1 MAMPPEGA
9 GSLIIKRIRHIIRF
23 LSKQAKLILS
33 LVFLAS
39 VSHPLFAQND
49 PQFSLGSY
57 NRMIYNPA
65 AIAQSEYVDIMV
77 SAREQWTGFEEA
89 PSTQSLSVSN
99 YFDSWRMGLGL
110 SVVNDKLGAENIQNV
125 KAKYAY
131 HVWLSDNNYL
141 SFGLGAGVMMKS
153 FSSADLIFE
162 DPTDEHIADADMSKT
177 RLDFDLGFEWH
188 VGDIFMGA
196 AVNHLT
202 QSNKNPNILKVQ
214 RHQYAYAG
222 VRLFVNDLISL
233 RPSVNVFSIENI
245 YSVGGEIAMNY
256 DDSFWFGLGY
266 RNEDAF
272 LLSTKIR
279 LFENLIAAYSY
290 DLGAGDLASY
300 REGSHEIMLH
310 LRINKPQ
317 KKYRS
322 PRFFD

>member
-1 MAMPPEGA
+1 MINR
-9 GSLIIKRIRHIIRF
+9 SRHIIRF
-23 LSKQAKLILS
+23 LGKQAKLRLL
-33 LVFLAS
+33 LVLLAS
-39 VSHPLFAQND
+39 LSQTLYAQND

-77 SAREQWTGFEEA
+77 SAREQWTGFEDA

-99 YFDSWRMGLGL
+99 YFDAWGMGLGL

-131 HVWLSDNNYL
+131 HVWLSDDNYL

-188 VGDIFMGA
+188 VGDFFMGA
-196 AVNHLT
+196 AVNHLS

-222 VRLFVNDLISL
+222 VRLLVNDLVSL
-233 RPSVNVFSIENI
+233 RPSLNVLNVENI
-245 YSVGGEIAMNY
+245 YSVGGEITMNY
-256 DDSFWFGLGY
+256 DDTFWFGLGY
-266 RNEDAF
+266 RNQDAF

-279 LFENLIAAYSY
+279 VFDNLIAAYSY
-290 DLGAGDLASY
+290 DMGAGDLSSY
-300 REGSHEIMLH
+300 RKGSHEVMLH

-317 KKYRS
+317 KRYRS